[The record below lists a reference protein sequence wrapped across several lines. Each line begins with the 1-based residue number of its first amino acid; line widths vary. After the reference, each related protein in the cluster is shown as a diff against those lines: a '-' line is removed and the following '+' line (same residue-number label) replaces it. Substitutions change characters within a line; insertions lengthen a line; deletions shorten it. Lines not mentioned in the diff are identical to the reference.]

1 MDNTFISK
9 ETMKRVLSDV
19 KCIYKNPLEDNGIYY
34 KHDEED
40 ILKGYAMIIGPC
52 DTPYQYGFY
61 FFTIN
66 FPDNYPYS
74 PPKVEFQQNPYN
86 TRFHPN
92 FYRNGKV
99 CLSLLNT
106 WRGEQWT
113 SCQTLSS
120 VLLTICSVMT
130 KNPLLNEPGIT
141 ISHRDNKPFN
151 DIITY
156 QNFNFS
162 IIDMVLND
170 NMCNKFKIFNE
181 NIINCYK
188 INSIKIEE
196 ILDSLLAKTKEEEM
210 ILRTGLYSM
219 CVNIDY
225 GGLKLKYNKIKK
237 SINV

>member
-1 MDNTFISK
+1 MSEMIISK
-9 ETMKRVLSDV
+9 ETMRRVLSDV
-19 KCIYKNPLEDNGIYY
+19 KDIYKNPLNDNGIYY
-34 KHDEED
+34 KHDED
-40 ILKGYAMIIGPC
+40 NILKGYAMIVGPS

-66 FPDNYPYS
+66 FPGNYPFQ

-120 VLLTICSVMT
+120 ILLTICSVMT
-130 KNPLLNEPGIT
+130 KDPLINEPGIT
-141 ISHRDNKPFN
+141 VNHRDNIPFN
-151 DIITY
+151 KIITY

-162 IIDMVLND
+162 IIDMILN
-170 NMCNKFKIFNE
+170 NNISSRFKIFNE
-181 NIINCYK
+181 DIIECYK
-188 INSIKIEE
+188 KNKLKIEE
-196 ILDSLLAKTKEEEM
+196 LLNKLLEKYEEELL
-210 ILRTGLYSM
+210 LRTGIYNM
-219 CVNIDY
+219 NIPVNYKNI
-225 GGLKLKYNKIKK
+225 KLKYDTIKK
-237 SINV
+237 NIKV

>member
-1 MDNTFISK
+1 MNEIIISK
-9 ETMKRVLSDV
+9 ETMRRVLSDV
-19 KCIYKNPLEDNGIYY
+19 KEIYKNPLNDNGIYY
-34 KHDEED
+34 KHDEEN
-40 ILKGYAMIIGPC
+40 ILKGYAMIIGPSE
-52 DTPYQYGFY
+52 TPYQYGYY

-120 VLLTICSVMT
+120 ILLTICSVMS
-130 KNPLLNEPGIT
+130 KDPLINEPGIT
-141 ISHRDNKPFN
+141 VKHRDNIPFN
-151 DIITY
+151 KIITY

-162 IIDMVLND
+162 IIDMILN
-170 NMCNKFKIFNE
+170 NNISSRFKIFNE
-181 NIINCYK
+181 DIIESYK
-188 INSIKIEE
+188 KNKSIIEELLNNLLENYDEE
-196 ILDSLLAKTKEEEM
+196 ILLT
-210 ILRTGLYSM
+210 TSM
-219 CVNIDY
+219 YNMTVLMNYKNI
-225 GGLKLKYNKIKK
+225 KLKYDTIKK
-237 SINV
+237 NIKV